1 MDLVWICIIAG
12 LVAAGVVVFFV
23 RYVLRQDQ
31 GSDRIQEISGA
42 IKELSLI
49 HI

>member
-31 GSDRIQEISGA
+31 GS
-42 IKELSLI
+42 ELSWRSFPVWVGD
-49 HI
+49 